1 MSENL
6 TITVPEPLLTR
17 LNRFAQAV
25 QRPVEEVVLST
36 LRDSIP
42 APPQGLPAD
51 IRDELSALELLSD
64 EELLRTAHSI
74 LRQDEGLSTAYVPGE
89 APDRLALRKAYAF
102 VLLKWRGRP
111 VDELE
116 SLAG

>member
-25 QRPVEEVVLST
+25 QRPVEDVVLST
-36 LRDSIP
+36 LSESIP

-51 IRDELSALELLSD
+51 IRDELAALEVLSD
-64 EELLRTAHSI
+64 EELAKVAHTCLRPDD
-74 LRQDEGLSTAYVPGE
+74 LPPNPYFPGE

-102 VLLKWRGRP
+102 VLLK
-111 VDELE
+111 
-116 SLAG
+116 